1 MGVPVKEQSFKFAL
15 KIVRFYT
22 EHISCNYKYRP
33 LFYQL
38 LKSGTSIGANIEE
51 ASAAQSRRD
60 FLAKMYI
67 SFKEANETR
76 YWLKLILEA
85 KIVQKEQAKHL
96 LIDIESIIK
105 LLASITKTTKKTLEV

>member
-76 YWLKLILEA
+76 YWLKLIFET
-85 KIVQKEQAKHL
+85 KIVQKEQVKPL

-105 LLASITKTTKKTLEV
+105 LLASITKTTKKTL